1 MNAPAGL
8 DLASLPERIQSE
20 VQRAIQRSIKGVE
33 YIASSGPSLGSTPKD
48 ILNVR
53 GTMNLYRYRPVADE
67 IYRVP
72 ILIVMA
78 TTNRGYILDLV
89 PGQSFVEFL
98 LRRGRK
104 TLDPEDRL
112 DRQGRGDP
120 QGRPCQPGGRRQ
132 RHQAAVAE
140 TRFMARREIDMSGSD
155 IRSYP
160 RRVLTDAG
168 EIEFRLMSRADEAA
182 VLDFAR
188 KLPVHDL
195 LFLPRDISEPKV
207 LAAWIKEIERG
218 AITSLLAVRA
228 GRVVGCGT
236 LVRDPLSWSPH
247 VGEIR
252 NVVASD
258 VRGQGVG
265 RALSQET
272 FALALGAG
280 LEKLVVQ
287 MTVDQT
293 GAIAIFEGLGF
304 KAEALLRDQVKDK
317 AGKKHD
323 IVVLGHNVAQ
333 VRAQMEA
340 YGLPGAVQ
348 H

>member
-1 MNAPAGL
+1 M
-8 DLASLPERIQSE
+8 S
-20 VQRAIQRSIKGVE
+20 V
-33 YIASSGPSLGSTPKD
+33 
-48 ILNVR
+48 
-53 GTMNLYRYRPVADE
+53 
-67 IYRVP
+67 
-72 ILIVMA
+72 
-78 TTNRGYILDLV
+78 
-89 PGQSFVEFL
+89 
-98 LRRGRK
+98 
-104 TLDPEDRL
+104 
-112 DRQGRGDP
+112 
-120 QGRPCQPGGRRQ
+120 
-132 RHQAAVAE
+132 E
-140 TRFMARREIDMSGSD
+140 TRI
-155 IRSYP
+155 YP
-160 RRVLTDAG
+160 RRVTTEAG
-168 EIEFRLMSRADEAA
+168 EIEFRLMSQADEAA

-218 AITSLLAVRA
+218 AIMSLLAVQA

-252 NVVASD
+252 NVVAMD

-265 RALSQET
+265 RALTQEI

-304 KAEALLRDQVKDK
+304 KAEALLRDHVKDK
-317 AGKKHD
+317 AGKNHD

-348 H
+348 R

>member
-1 MNAPAGL
+1 M
-8 DLASLPERIQSE
+8 SSE
-20 VQRAIQRSIKGVE
+20 
-33 YIASSGPSLGSTPKD
+33 P
-48 ILNVR
+48 
-53 GTMNLYRYRPVADE
+53 
-67 IYRVP
+67 
-72 ILIVMA
+72 
-78 TTNRGYILDLV
+78 
-89 PGQSFVEFL
+89 
-98 LRRGRK
+98 
-104 TLDPEDRL
+104 
-112 DRQGRGDP
+112 
-120 QGRPCQPGGRRQ
+120 
-132 RHQAAVAE
+132 
-140 TRFMARREIDMSGSD
+140 
-155 IRSYP
+155 RSYP
-160 RRVLTDAG
+160 RRVTTEAG
-168 EIEFRLMSRADEAA
+168 EIEFRLMSPADEAA
-182 VLDFAR
+182 VLNFAR
-188 KLPVHDL
+188 QLAVHDL

-218 AITSLLAVRA
+218 AITSLLAVKA

-252 NVVASD
+252 NVVSTE
-258 VRGQGVG
+258 VRGRGVG
-265 RALSQET
+265 RALTQEI

-304 KAEALLRDQVKDK
+304 KAEALLRDHVKDK
-317 AGKKHD
+317 AGKQHD